1 VKLDDG
7 TGEVLWSL
15 HYASPGAENESTY
28 AMALDSAGN
37 AFITGRAW
45 VTDREDEF
53 ATFRIDNATGNI
65 DWDETEGGI
74 DHLDDRGL
82 DIAVGP
88 DDNPVAVGMLLNADS
103 TADFMVVKYDGVTGG
118 IEWANHDIEQVNDA
132 SGDGWVAVD
141 DAGDVI
147 TCCKTWGGSTSYDL
161 SLVKYDGTFGTVIW
175 SEVYS
180 NGTSA
185 DDPADMILDD
195 AGNPIVVGVTAGD
208 FMTVKF
214 DGATGDFL
222 WLSIYAGPQGWYDV
236 ATCVTVRA
244 DGEILVSG
252 FSDGTGTSWDVATL
266 GLEPGFGESNW
277 SVRYDGDDSLTDEAK
292 DIFMTDQGVL
302 LVTGYCYGNT
312 TSMDQ
317 LVLSYEHDPNTG
329 VAGPPAIVVALSAA
343 PNPFNPATTLSFDLP
358 DAASVE
364 LAVFDVAG
372 RRVATLLD
380 GFVAAGVQS
389 VRWSGRSDD
398 GFLLPSGTYFARLD
412 AGRVSSTRKIVLAK

>member
-1 VKLDDG
+1 
-7 TGEVLWSL
+7 
-15 HYASPGAENESTY
+15 
-28 AMALDSAGN
+28 
-37 AFITGRAW
+37 
-45 VTDREDEF
+45 
-53 ATFRIDNATGNI
+53 
-65 DWDETEGGI
+65 
-74 DHLDDRGL
+74 
-82 DIAVGP
+82 
-88 DDNPVAVGMLLNADS
+88 
-103 TADFMVVKYDGVTGG
+103 
-118 IEWANHDIEQVNDA
+118 
-132 SGDGWVAVD
+132 
-141 DAGDVI
+141 
-147 TCCKTWGGSTSYDL
+147 
-161 SLVKYDGTFGTVIW
+161 
-175 SEVYS
+175 
-180 NGTSA
+180 
-185 DDPADMILDD
+185 
-195 AGNPIVVGVTAGD
+195 
-208 FMTVKF
+208 
-214 DGATGDFL
+214 
-222 WLSIYAGPQGWYDV
+222 
-236 ATCVTVRA
+236 VTVRA